1 MNENEELVNRK
12 VAGQNSVKSA
22 EDNIRMITRRTN
34 RFSMNEKVAVKKKM
48 KKWITVSNKTWKKK
62 WSKNILQHN
71 SIWRIETE
79 HARKQD

>member
-48 KKWITVSNKTWKKK
+48 KK
-62 WSKNILQHN
+62 
-71 SIWRIETE
+71 
-79 HARKQD
+79 